1 MGLVFSGCRRK
12 ERSVPCHLKESIVSF
27 WGSLSAPRESPGC
40 CNWGTGK
47 SYFSLHR
54 VSQTFGRC
62 AALRSLCLMDA
73 DVTGFAFPCWDAGFV
88 LGEGR
93 GQLWRAEAASCHR
106 PALGAGLLLPPDS
119 SWSHL
124 NYRGARGVMQLV
136 TGCCS
141 SSEAAG
147 EGGQVLVHAGAAA
160 GAAQPLG
167 AGGLSCQLM
176 AFLVSSVA
184 FREV

>member
-27 WGSLSAPRESPGC
+27 WGSLSGPRENPGC

-47 SYFSLHR
+47 SHFSLQC
-54 VSQTFGRC
+54 VSQTFGKC

-73 DVTGFAFPCWDAGFV
+73 DVTGFVFPCWDTGFV
-88 LGEGR
+88 LSEGR
-93 GQLWRAEAASCHR
+93 EQLWCAEAASCHR
-106 PALGAGLLLPPDS
+106 PVLGAGLLLSPVS
-119 SWSHL
+119 SWSH
-124 NYRGARGVMQLV
+124 YWGARGLV
-136 TGCCS
+136 LLVAGCSS

-147 EGGQVLVHAGAAA
+147 EGGQVLAHAGTAA
-160 GAAQPLG
+160 GAVQPLG

-176 AFLVSSVA
+176 ASLVSSVA
-184 FREV
+184 LREV